1 MIDRR
6 LIRFMG
12 SSRKYI
18 AFHVVFQL
26 LSLLLNIAAVL
37 ALALTVQ
44 RLADGCLSRR
54 YAAVAAAVF
63 GGALLLRLLCAF
75 AAARMSFY
83 AADGVRLRLR
93 EAVYGKLLRLG
104 GTAKTG
110 FSSGETVQ
118 TAMEGVDQLE
128 IYFGRYLPQF
138 FYSLAAP
145 VVLFAVT
152 VPVSLPAAVVLFL
165 CVPLIPISIVAVVKI
180 AKRVLKKYWGSYGRL
195 GEIFLENVRGLTTL
209 KIYKADERKSR
220 EMDEEAERF
229 RVATMNVLKMQL
241 NSIIVMDLV
250 AYGGAAT
257 GVILAVTGLT
267 GGSFSLGG
275 ALILILLSAE
285 FFIPLRMLGSL
296 FHVAMNGLSASR
308 RLFEILDTP
317 EPQTG
322 LKELNGE
329 EKSIR
334 FDNVSFSYDGER
346 TILDRFSLAV
356 PGKGLYCLVGLSGCG
371 KSTAASLLNGRCT
384 GYGGSIFVGGRELSS
399 VSPDSRYRHIVTVD
413 HNAYLFR
420 GTIRDNLRMADK
432 TVSDSRMIEVLREAG
447 LPEWAVSTGPEMKL
461 EERAANLSGGQKQR
475 LALARAVLAD
485 GTVYLFDEV
494 TSGADAESEE
504 KMMKVIHRLAAAKPV
519 FLITHRLYHC
529 LNADRIFFLADGAV
543 TEEGSHEEL
552 MKAGGRYAELF
563 RRQAE
568 LESVLGKEEA

>member
-37 ALALTVQ
+37 APALTVQ

-54 YAAVAAAVF
+54 FAATAAAVF

-267 GGSFSLGG
+267 GGSVSLGG
-275 ALILILLSAE
+275 ALILILLSANFSFRCGCSVR
-285 FFIPLRMLGSL
+285 FFMWR
-296 FHVAMNGLSASR
+296 
-308 RLFEILDTP
+308 
-317 EPQTG
+317 
-322 LKELNGE
+322 
-329 EKSIR
+329 
-334 FDNVSFSYDGER
+334 
-346 TILDRFSLAV
+346 
-356 PGKGLYCLVGLSGCG
+356 
-371 KSTAASLLNGRCT
+371 
-384 GYGGSIFVGGRELSS
+384 
-399 VSPDSRYRHIVTVD
+399 
-413 HNAYLFR
+413 
-420 GTIRDNLRMADK
+420 
-432 TVSDSRMIEVLREAG
+432 
-447 LPEWAVSTGPEMKL
+447 
-461 EERAANLSGGQKQR
+461 
-475 LALARAVLAD
+475 
-485 GTVYLFDEV
+485 
-494 TSGADAESEE
+494 
-504 KMMKVIHRLAAAKPV
+504 
-519 FLITHRLYHC
+519 
-529 LNADRIFFLADGAV
+529 
-543 TEEGSHEEL
+543 
-552 MKAGGRYAELF
+552 
-563 RRQAE
+563 
-568 LESVLGKEEA
+568 